1 MGIKTLLNIMT
12 ITLQD
17 GRESNQENL
26 SSHDNNATPLFN
38 KGKAKSNKP

>member
-1 MGIKTLLNIMT
+1 MT

-17 GRESNQENL
+17 GRENNQENL
-26 SSHDNNATPLFN
+26 SSYNNNVTPLFN